1 MGSKKLEIKD
11 NDAYVLA
18 QSKSYI
24 IINDNYQGINIYDHE
39 LNFLNAIK
47 VSEELMI
54 YNLYSSKKNDRIV
67 LFDAE
72 NMKLYLVD
80 LYDPTD
86 IIPIDTEAIF
96 LEWFKSETDWFA
108 LRDASKEYRFSF
120 RDGKAISYSS
130 YDSIHM
136 LSYRDEDILIEENS
150 RLYLLKDNEKIDLN
164 KNYEDNKFYTF
175 SEKWI
180 VEYTENSLLVE
191 KNDGRRESIE
201 VDTRWMIRK
210 VLIEEDKLTILL
222 NAESRATKNE
232 LIRCPISDIGSLK
245 FVDNFIFNNE

>member
-1 MGSKKLEIKD
+1 MESKKLKIED
-11 NDAYVLA
+11 NDTYVLA
-18 QSKSYI
+18 QSKSFI
-24 IINDNYQGINIYDHE
+24 MVNDNYQGITIYDHE
-39 LNFLNAIK
+39 LNFLHAIK
-47 VSEELMI
+47 VSDDLMI
-54 YNLYSSKKNDRIV
+54 YKLYSSKKDDRIV
-67 LFDAE
+67 VFDAE

-120 RDGKAISYSS
+120 RDGKAISCSF

-164 KNYEDNKFYTF
+164 KKYEDTKFYAF

-191 KNDGRRESIE
+191 KNYGRRESIE

-222 NAESRATKNE
+222 NAESRATRNE

>member
-1 MGSKKLEIKD
+1 MESKKLKIED
-11 NDAYVLA
+11 NDTYVLA

-24 IINDNYQGINIYDHE
+24 IVNDNYQGINIYDNE

-54 YNLYSSKKNDRIV
+54 YNLYSSKKDDRIV
-67 LFDAE
+67 VFDAE

-80 LYDPTD
+80 LYDSTD

-120 RDGKAISYSS
+120 RDGKAISCSF

-150 RLYLLKDNEKIDLN
+150 RLYLLKDNAKIDLN
-164 KNYEDNKFYTF
+164 KNYEDTKFYAF

-180 VEYTENSLLVE
+180 VEYTENSLLIE

-222 NAESRATKNE
+222 NAESRATRNE

-245 FVDNFIFNNE
+245 FVDNFIFKDE